1 MLPARLALCDLEA
14 PNWGSLGFRI
24 VLLLLPGSFF
34 CGPSSLPFG
43 GSTVLETYSS
53 TASRLRPRTRGES
66 IRGYLRRAL
75 YHYATRSPISLLLL
89 PGSQIAV
96 WHFRGLLFAL
106 VLFCHTNPKGDT
118 MLSSLLILFK

>member
-24 VLLLLPGSFF
+24 V
-34 CGPSSLPFG
+34 
-43 GSTVLETYSS
+43 
-53 TASRLRPRTRGES
+53 
-66 IRGYLRRAL
+66 
-75 YHYATRSPISLLLL
+75 LLLL